1 VSQSDSPRTRPATD
15 NEIEAYFTGKQQLWA
30 CPKCDHEITR
40 QAGDDAVMGQSVNP
54 RKIGATPREARAI
67 DWFRHPT
74 GLPIHEVI
82 KPMEAWWSVD
92 DVMGQ
97 NPGLYPN
104 RRVCLAEL
112 NRLRERGSLL
122 KMGQRFR
129 YRPSWW
135 TGVMFT

>member
-1 VSQSDSPRTRPATD
+1 MSEGHSSA
-15 NEIEAYFTGKQQLWA
+15 A
-30 CPKCDHEITR
+30 
-40 QAGDDAVMGQSVNP
+40 GQSA
-54 RKIGATPREARAI
+54 RSKRIGATPREAAVI

-74 GLPIHEVI
+74 GLPADPAIVVS
-82 KPMEAWWSVD
+82 EAWWSVD
-92 DVMGQ
+92 DVMEQ

-129 YRPSWW
+129 YRPTWW
-135 TGVMFT
+135 TSVQFT

>member
-1 VSQSDSPRTRPATD
+1 MTR
-15 NEIEAYFTGKQQLWA
+15 
-30 CPKCDHEITR
+30 
-40 QAGDDAVMGQSVNP
+40 
-54 RKIGATPREARAI
+54 IGATPREARVI

-74 GLPIHEVI
+74 GLPVGPAIVI
-82 KPMEAWWSVD
+82 SEAWWSVD
-92 DVMGQ
+92 DVMDQ

-135 TGVMFT
+135 TSVQFT